1 MKQGELKSVFNKK
14 KKFGENKFYNIT
26 YLKAKN
32 DKEPKPFL
40 FTDDQLSDA
49 SERATK
55 NQEDLYNY
63 PLECNTL
70 FDSILFAVTLLL
82 TGLAGG
88 IIFSMLL
95 SCK

>member
-1 MKQGELKSVFNKK
+1 MKQGELKSIFNKN
-14 KKFGENKFYNIT
+14 KKFGANKFYNIT

-32 DKEPKPFL
+32 QKDPKPFL

-49 SERATK
+49 SERANK

-70 FDSILFAVTLLL
+70 FNSILFAITLLL
-82 TGLAGG
+82 TGLAAGT
-88 IIFSMLL
+88 IISMIL
-95 SCK
+95 